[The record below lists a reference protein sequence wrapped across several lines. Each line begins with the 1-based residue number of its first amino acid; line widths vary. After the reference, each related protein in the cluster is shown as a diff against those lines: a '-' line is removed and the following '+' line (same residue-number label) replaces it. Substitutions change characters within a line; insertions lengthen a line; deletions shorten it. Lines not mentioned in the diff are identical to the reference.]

1 MKFLGEISSQS
12 VNQLLSKSR
21 IFVLNS
27 YYEGL
32 PHALIEARVAGLVS
46 VGRAGT
52 GSEEVI
58 NDDIDGYLIRP
69 DRPLDETL
77 DLAIA
82 STTKSKDF
90 IQRAKDDARYRFNKA
105 TNFDEISKIILGSN

>member
-1 MKFLGEISSQS
+1 MR
-12 VNQLLSKSR
+12 SR
-21 IFVLNS
+21 IFALNS

-32 PHALIEARVAGLVS
+32 PHALVEARVAGVLT

-58 NDDIDGYLIRP
+58 NDDLDGFLIRS

-77 DLAIA
+77 DTAFAILPD
-82 STTKSKDF
+82 SQEMIT
-90 IQRAKDDARYRFNKA
+90 RAKSDSSHRFNKA
-105 TNFDEISKIILGSN
+105 TNFASILDEIQSDKK